1 MATYG
6 RELLVHFH
14 CASCAG
20 WWSIGDLQG
29 RLVSGSQTL
38 FTRTWYCPWC
48 GLSQIVTGL
57 TERGPQQEVPPHPA
71 HTTVLTE
78 PRGRGPTE

>member
-20 WWSIGDLQG
+20 WWSIGDPQA
-29 RLVSGSQTL
+29 RLAGTTQDL
-38 FTRTWYCPWC
+38 LNKTWYCPWC
-48 GLSQIVTGL
+48 GLAQTVTGP
-57 TERGPQQEVPPHPA
+57 TERGPQQDLPAHPA

-78 PRGRGPTE
+78 PGGTGPAE